1 MDFFEAQERSRRV
14 SQRLIV
20 WYLAAAVFTVAS
32 YAAAGW
38 LAYALANVY
47 WNGSAQVPWQ
57 VPAAVAGIAGACILA
72 VSAYRWWQFSEGG
85 QLVAELLG
93 AHELNGGA
101 CSPAE
106 RRLLNVVEEMAIA
119 SGLAVPPV
127 YLMRREDAVNA
138 LVAGYSPNEA
148 AILVTRG
155 TVEKLSR
162 DELQGVMGH
171 EFSHILNGDMAL
183 NLRAAALLSGL
194 TWIGEQGERLVF
206 RAAGIRCEK
215 EDALMLAGGGVQLS
229 RTGTGN
235 PIAVFLGAALAFTGL
250 PGTLASSAIRAALAR
265 EREFLAD
272 AASVQFTRNPEA
284 IAGAL
289 DSILALPAHTV
300 IFAAGAGNLAH
311 MFFAPAVGH
320 WYTFPTHPPIAQR
333 IARVHPRFQRDDYR
347 ARRHGRRLEVAVLD
361 GGGGVVKHLRAQ
373 AGEMLASVGRPTAR
387 HVDFGRRLLES
398 LPKAVREALS
408 SAAGAERM
416 LFALGGFAERAG
428 PLHAQ
433 LEGLARQHVLTLAE
447 LAVPAVK
454 SQPQAERDR
463 FIAEF
468 AALVEADRRV
478 TRREFV
484 LLTFLRQ
491 RLRAGAGGPIST
503 RYRKVAEVGEEA
515 RTVISLLALASGA
528 VPDKAFVNA
537 AAVLAL
543 SWIAPVPIQQLTS
556 ANVSGALERLRQLA
570 PLAKPAL
577 LAACVAAASA
587 DGSFNLAEA
596 ELLRTI
602 AATLDC
608 PVPPVIAARDP
619 LALAA

>member
-14 SQRLIV
+14 SRRLV
-20 WYLAAAVFTVAS
+20 AWYLAAAAFTIAS

-38 LAYALANVY
+38 LAYALARVY
-47 WNGSAQVPWQ
+47 WSGSAHVPWR
-57 VPAAVAGIAGACILA
+57 VPAAIAGLAGVCILV
-72 VSAYRWWQFSEGG
+72 VSAHRWWQFNQGG
-85 QLVAELLG
+85 HVLADLLG

-138 LVAGYSPNEA
+138 LVAGNSPNEA
-148 AILVTRG
+148 VILVTRG
-155 TVEKLSR
+155 TLEKLSR

-194 TWIGEQGERLVF
+194 TWIGEQGERMVW
-206 RAAGIRCEK
+206 RAAGIRSEK
-215 EDALMLAGGGVQLS
+215 DHALD
-229 RTGTGN
+229 
-235 PIAVFLGAALAFTGL
+235 PIAAFLGAVLAFTGF
-250 PGTLASSAIRAALAR
+250 PGTLAASAIRAALSR

-289 DSILALPAHTV
+289 DSILALPAHTA
-300 IFAAGAGNLAH
+300 ILAAGAEHLGH
-311 MFFAPAVGH
+311 MFFGPAVGH

-361 GGGGVVKHLRAQ
+361 GSGNIVKHLRPQ
-373 AGEMLASVGRPTAR
+373 AGDLLASVGRPTSS

-398 LPKAVREALS
+398 LPKAVREALAA
-408 SAAGAERM
+408 AAGAERV
-416 LFALGGFAERAG
+416 LFALGGFAERAA
-428 PLHAQ
+428 PLQ
-433 LEGLARQHVLTLAE
+433 LEGLARQHVLTLTE

-454 SQPQAERDR
+454 SQPQAARDR
-463 FIAEF
+463 FLAEF

-491 RLRAGAGGPIST
+491 RLRAGAGEPIAA
-503 RYRKVAEVGEEA
+503 RYRKVAEVGEDA
-515 RTVISLLALASGA
+515 RAVVSLLALASA
-528 VPDKAFVNA
+528 AAPDKAFANA
-537 AAVLAL
+537 AAVLGL
-543 SWIAPVPIQQLTS
+543 GWSAPVPAPQLTS

-577 LAACVAAASA
+577 LAACIAAASA

-608 PVPPVIAARDP
+608 PLPPIIAAHDP

>member
-1 MDFFEAQERSRRV
+1 MDFFQAQERSRRV
-14 SQRLIV
+14 SRWLV
-20 WYLAAAVFTVAS
+20 AWYLAAAAFTLAS

-38 LAYALANVY
+38 LASALAHVY
-47 WNGSAQVPWQ
+47 WSGSAYVPWR
-57 VPAAVAGIAGACILA
+57 VPAAIAGLAGVCILV
-72 VSAYRWWQFSEGG
+72 VSAHRWWQFNQGG
-85 QLVAELLG
+85 HVLADFLG

-138 LVAGYSPNEA
+138 LVAGNSPNEA
-148 AILVTRG
+148 VILVTRG
-155 TVEKLSR
+155 TLEKLSR

-183 NLRAAALLSGL
+183 NLRAAALLAGL
-194 TWIGEQGERLVF
+194 TWIGEQGERMVW
-206 RAAGIRCEK
+206 RAAGIRSER
-215 EDALMLAGGGVQLS
+215 DHALHPVA
-229 RTGTGN
+229 
-235 PIAVFLGAALAFTGL
+235 AVLGAVLAFTGF
-250 PGTLASSAIRAALAR
+250 PGTLAASAIRAALSR

-289 DSILALPAHTV
+289 DSLLALPAHTA
-300 IFAAGAGNLAH
+300 ILAAGAEPLGH
-311 MFFAPAVGH
+311 MFFGPAVGH

-361 GGGGVVKHLRAQ
+361 GGGNIVKHLRPR
-373 AGEMLASVGRPTAR
+373 AGDLLASVGRPTSR

-398 LPKAVREALS
+398 LPKAVREALAT
-408 SAAGAERM
+408 AAGAERV
-416 LFALGGFAERAG
+416 LFALGGFAERAA
-428 PLHAQ
+428 PLQ
-433 LEGLARQHVLTLAE
+433 LEGLARQHVLTLTE

-454 SQPQAERDR
+454 SQPQAARER
-463 FIAEF
+463 FLAEF

-491 RLRAGAGGPIST
+491 RLRAGAGEPIAA
-503 RYRKVAEVGEEA
+503 RYRKVAEVGEDA
-515 RTVISLLALASGA
+515 RAVVSLLALASA
-528 VPDKAFVNA
+528 AAPDKAFANA
-537 AAVLAL
+537 AAVLELGWSAPMPAPMAAPPAVSPTAL
-543 SWIAPVPIQQLTS
+543 PTSAPTPAPVKPP
-556 ANVSGALERLRQLA
+556 ARA
-570 PLAKPAL
+570 P
-577 LAACVAAASA
+577 
-587 DGSFNLAEA
+587 
-596 ELLRTI
+596 
-602 AATLDC
+602 
-608 PVPPVIAARDP
+608 
-619 LALAA
+619 